1 MRVTLNGNEYRA
13 SGNAAR
19 QTTSLIKLLTAKI
32 MALFLAVPKG

>member
-13 SGNAAR
+13 SDNAT

-32 MALFLAVPKG
+32 MALLRAVPKG